1 MTENRKNNWDNPLKN
16 LYIQCFNLDT
26 KNDEELV
33 KSYEILYKS
42 VKIITYFILFLISI
56 IIILFLCKIT
66 KYFIII

>member
-33 KSYEILYKS
+33 KSY
-42 VKIITYFILFLISI
+42 
-56 IIILFLCKIT
+56 
-66 KYFIII
+66 KYCIKV